1 MEVFFVAEEGKL
13 DYRKAEFIIM
23 GVVITTL
30 IGGAFLLGF
39 SAGYNWAIM
48 QVLP

>member
-1 MEVFFVAEEGKL
+1 MDEKKEGGI
-13 DYRKAEFIIM
+13 DQRKAEFIIM

-39 SAGYNWAIM
+39 SAGYNWALM